1 MIRKEHK
8 PDMQEIKAKIS
19 DILEKLTSETFFYY
33 YIVFVM
39 ISLPVTE
46 IFDGRHSQVFASQPI
61 IVEMAGFLG
70 GFLFIVHFIKHRHI
84 KYYPSDLFCIL
95 LFVFALLSAFFTQNY
110 SATAFGF
117 YYDEWLSN
125 FVGYFGLMF
134 AGTMIH
140 DKQLRK
146 NILKAFVAVTVIQT
160 AVATLQTFGIPV
172 ISCYWVCK
180 NTYSDCLAY
189 GLTQN
194 TNWYGGLSVL
204 LFACTSGIFLFTSNK
219 LVRNIVYAISMLCFY
234 TLISSEARLAWV
246 GAFAYL
252 VFMAVSMIVMRH
264 KGYDKVKLKSIQ
276 KRFGILLAG
285 MTIVIIICI
294 VFFGRIISRLNKTSN
309 ELNSGFDGFGSGRG
323 EIWRQGLKMYPKYWA
338 FGIGLDNFRDVY
350 FLDPDFHGDEA
361 VTSGKAHNEYLQYLV
376 TQGIFQFI
384 IYISL
389 LIYTAIAAVRNVI
402 HNEDNEERFIN
413 WILLGMFI
421 GYSAK
426 AFFDCNIVNIL
437 PYYWITIGMLLT
449 KKSQR
454 HFGYHKMNKAVS
466 EKK

>member
-1 MIRKEHK
+1 MR
-8 PDMQEIKAKIS
+8 EIKTKIS
-19 DILEKLTSETFFYY
+19 DILEKLTSEKFFFY

-46 IFDGRHSQVFASQPI
+46 IFCGKHSRTFEFQPI
-61 IVEMAGFLG
+61 IVEMAGYLG
-70 GFLFIVHFIKHRHI
+70 AFLFIVHFIKHRHI

-95 LFVFALLSAFFTQNY
+95 LLVFAALSAFFTQNY
-110 SATAFGF
+110 SATAFG
-117 YYDEWLSN
+117 YYADEWITN
-125 FVGYFGLMF
+125 FMGYFGLMF

-140 DKQLRK
+140 DKQIRK
-146 NILKAFVAVTVIQT
+146 DILKAYVVVTVIQ
-160 AVATLQTFGIPV
+160 AVVATLQTFGITV
-172 ISCYWVCK
+172 ISCYWGDDI
-180 NTYSDCLAY
+180 TYTNRIAY

-194 TNWYGGLSVL
+194 SNWYGGLSVL
-204 LFACTSGIFLFTSNK
+204 LFACTAGIFLFTSNK
-219 LVRNIVYAISMLCFY
+219 LTRNIVYGISMLCFY

-246 GAFAYL
+246 GTFAFL
-252 VFMAVSMIVMRH
+252 VFMVVSMLVMRN

-276 KRFGILLAG
+276 KRFWILLAG

-294 VFFGRIISRLNKTSN
+294 VFFGRIIGRINMISY
-309 ELNSGFDGFGSGRG
+309 ELNSGFDSFGSRRG
-323 EIWRQGLKMYPKYWA
+323 QIWKQALKMYPKYWA

-350 FLDPDFHGDEA
+350 FLDPDFNGDESM
-361 VTSGKAHNEYLQYLV
+361 TSAKAHNEYLQYLV

-384 IYISL
+384 TYISL
-389 LIYTAIAAVRNVI
+389 LVYTTKTAVRNVI

-466 EKK
+466 DTK

>member
-46 IFDGRHSQVFASQPI
+46 IFDSRHSHDFSSQPI

-70 GFLFIVHFIKHRHI
+70 AFLFIVHFLKHRRI

-95 LFVFALLSAFFTQNY
+95 LFVFALLSAMFTQNY
-110 SATAFGF
+110 GATAFGWYF
-117 YYDEWLSN
+117 DEWFSH
-125 FVGYFGLMF
+125 FMGYFGLMF

-146 NILKAFVAVTVIQT
+146 NILKAFVVVTVIQSI
-160 AVATLQTFGIPV
+160 VATLQTFGIR
-172 ISCYWVCK
+172 ISMCHWAAQD
-180 NTYSDCLAY
+180 TYSLRIAY

-194 TNWYGGLSVL
+194 TNYYGEISLL
-204 LFACTSGIFLFTSNK
+204 LFACTAGIFLFTSNK
-219 LVRNIVYAISMLCFY
+219 ITRNIIYVISMLCFY

-246 GAFAYL
+246 GTFTFIMFL
-252 VFMAVSMIVMRH
+252 IVSIKVMKH
-264 KGYDKVKLKSIQ
+264 KGYDKEKLKSIQ
-276 KRFGILLAG
+276 KRFWILLAG
-285 MTIVIIICI
+285 MTVVIIICI
-294 VFFGRIISRLNKTSN
+294 VFFGRIVLELAQTSN
-309 ELNSGFDGFGSGRG
+309 ELNSGFDHMGHERGR
-323 EIWRQGLKMYPKYWA
+323 IWKQGLKMFPKYWA
-338 FGIGLDNFRDVY
+338 FGIGLDNYRDVY
-350 FLDPDFHGDEA
+350 YLDPDFHGTEMD
-361 VTSGKAHNEYLQYLV
+361 TSGNANNEYLQYLV

-384 IYISL
+384 TYISL
-389 LIYTAIAAVRNVI
+389 LVYTAKTAVRNVI
-402 HNEDNEERFIN
+402 HNGDNEERFIN
-413 WILLGMFI
+413 WILLGMFF
-421 GYSAK
+421 GYSGQ
-426 AFFDCNIVNIL
+426 AFFDCNVLNVL
-437 PYYWITIGMLLT
+437 PYFWITIGMLLT

>member
-46 IFDGRHSQVFASQPI
+46 IFDSRHSHDFSSQPI

-70 GFLFIVHFIKHRHI
+70 AFLFIVHFIKHRHI
-84 KYYPSDLFCIL
+84 KYYPSDLFCVL

-117 YYDEWLSN
+117 YFDEWLSH

-146 NILKAFVAVTVIQT
+146 NILKAFVAVTVIQVT
-160 AVATLQTFGIPV
+160 VATLQTFGIPV
-172 ISCYWVCK
+172 ISCYWFDE
-180 NTYSDCLAY
+180 NTYSNRLAY

-194 TNWYGGLSVL
+194 TNFYGGLSVF
-204 LFACTSGIFLFTSNK
+204 LFACTSGIYLFTSNK
-219 LVRNIVYAISMLCFY
+219 LIRNILYTLSMFCFY
-234 TLISSEARLAWV
+234 TLISSEARLAWIGTFV
-246 GAFAYL
+246 YI
-252 VFMAVSMIVMRH
+252 VFLIVSINVMKQ
-264 KGYDKVKLKSIQ
+264 KGYNKEKMENIQ
-276 KRFGILLAG
+276 KRFWILLAG
-285 MTIVIIICI
+285 MTVVIIICI

-323 EIWRQGLKMYPKYWA
+323 AIWRQGLKMYPKYWA
-338 FGIGLDNFRDVY
+338 FGIGLDNYRDAY
-350 FLDPDFHGDEA
+350 FLDPDFHGTEMD
-361 VTSGKAHNEYLQYLV
+361 TSGKANNEYIQYLV

-384 IYISL
+384 TYISL
-389 LIYTAIAAVRNVI
+389 LVYTAKTAVRNVI

-413 WILLGMFI
+413 WILLGMFF
-421 GYSAK
+421 GYAAQ
-426 AFFDCNIVNIL
+426 AFFDCNVVNIL
-437 PYYWITIGMLLT
+437 PYFWITIGMLLT
-449 KKSQR
+449 KKNQR